1 MTTPIVG
8 TDEAGVAQSAT
19 CVRAGGTLV
28 YPTETVYGI
37 GGDALDAGVMECI
50 RTLKGSDADKPML
63 VLTDEWAR
71 VSDWFAEVSDALR
84 RLMAHSAEL
93 PLTLLVRV
101 SEKAPEALVGPEGMI
116 GVRRTTDLFCRAL
129 IEAADT
135 PLLSTS
141 ANVSGGSSPAKFHDI
156 NPAVLD
162 GVDLAVNA
170 GRPLTGVPSTIV
182 RVDGNGVQIV
192 RIGAV
197 DAQTIREIV
206 G

>member
-19 CVRAGGTLV
+19 CIRAGGTLV

-71 VSDWFAEVSDALR
+71 VSDWFAEVSEALR
-84 RLMAHSAEL
+84 RLMVHQSAL
-93 PLTLLVRV
+93 PITHLVTA

-129 IEAADT
+129 IEATDT

-141 ANVSGGSSPAKFHDI
+141 ANVSGESSQALFEDLDPAI
-156 NPAVLD
+156 LE
-162 GVDLAVNA
+162 GVDLAVDA
-170 GRPLTGVPSTIV
+170 GRPLTGVASTIV

-192 RIGAV
+192 RVGAV
-197 DAQTIREIV
+197 DAQTIHKIV

>member
-19 CVRAGGTLV
+19 CIRAGGTLV

-37 GGDALDAGVMECI
+37 GGDALDAGVMKCI

-71 VSDWFAEVSDALR
+71 VSDWFAEVSDALE

-93 PLTLLVRV
+93 PLTLLVRA
-101 SEKAPEALVGPEGMI
+101 SEKTPEPLVGPEGMI

-129 IEAADT
+129 IEATDT

-141 ANVSGGSSPAKFHDI
+141 ANVSGESSQALFED
-156 NPAVLD
+156 LD
-162 GVDLAVNA
+162 AAILEGVDLAVDA
-170 GRPLTGVPSTIV
+170 GRPLTGVASTIV
-182 RVDGNGVQIV
+182 RVYGNGVQIV
-192 RIGAV
+192 RVGAV
-197 DAQTIREIV
+197 DAQTIHEIV

>member
-19 CVRAGGTLV
+19 CIRAGGTLV

-93 PLTLLVRV
+93 PLTLLVRA
-101 SEKAPEALVGPEGMI
+101 SEKTPKPLVGPEGMI

-129 IEAADT
+129 IEATDT

-141 ANVSGGSSPAKFHDI
+141 ANVSGESSQALFEDLDPAI
-156 NPAVLD
+156 LE
-162 GVDLAVNA
+162 GVDLAVDA
-170 GRPLTGVPSTIV
+170 GRPLTGVASTIV

-192 RIGAV
+192 RVGAV
-197 DAQTIREIV
+197 DAQTIHKIV

>member
-1 MTTPIVG
+1 MTTLIVG

-71 VSDWFAEVSDALR
+71 VSDWFAEVSEALR
-84 RLMAHSAEL
+84 RLMVHQSAL
-93 PLTLLVRV
+93 PITHLVTA

-129 IEAADT
+129 IEATDT

-156 NPAVLD
+156 TPAVLD

-170 GRPLTGVPSTIV
+170 GRPLSGVPSTIV

-197 DAQTIREIV
+197 DAQTICEIV